1 MLHKFSL
8 ILWKAYET
16 RKRNVRFMNPLYP
29 EFNTEKIIKIGV
41 KAIEDELISIASM
54 AKNLDD
60 SFADAVRAILKSQGR
75 IVFTGIGKSAIIAQK
90 IVATLNSTGQPALFM
105 HAADAIHGDLG
116 MIQPNDV
123 IAAISKSGNTAE
135 MCTLIPLLNQLGN
148 PLIAIV
154 GNLNSKLARAAH
166 FVLNTTIDK
175 EVCPN
180 NLAPTTSTT
189 AQLIMGDALA
199 VVLMEMRN
207 FKPQDFSKYHPGG
220 ALGKSLYLTCGDIA
234 NQHAAPFVSPE
245 TSWKQAIVSITESRL
260 GATAVIKDDVI
271 IGIITDGDIRR
282 MLAKHDNF
290 NALTAEGIM
299 SPHPQQIEANELA
312 TLAAQR
318 MQEHKIT
325 QLVVTENGLYKGM
338 VHVHDLYQEGI
349 IS

>member
-1 MLHKFSL
+1 
-8 ILWKAYET
+8 
-16 RKRNVRFMNPLYP
+16 
-29 EFNTEKIIKIGV
+29 
-41 KAIEDELISIASM
+41 
-54 AKNLDD
+54 
-60 SFADAVRAILKSQGR
+60 
-75 IVFTGIGKSAIIAQK
+75 
-90 IVATLNSTGQPALFM
+90 
-105 HAADAIHGDLG
+105 

-135 MCTLIPLLNQLGN
+135 MCTLIPLLSQLGN

-234 NQHAAPFVSPE
+234 SQHAAPFVSPE

-260 GATAVIKDDVI
+260 GATAVIKDNVI

-282 MLAKHDNF
+282 MLAKHDDF
-290 NALTAEGIM
+290 NALTAQGIM

-325 QLVVTENGLYKGM
+325 QLVVTEKGLYKGM